1 MGIKHK
7 KINMI
12 PDGAPTGAVQPSD
25 WNALH
30 EVLLN
35 VNRRNGASYAVTDD
49 DAFGFLS
56 FTQDCAVSLPQASAD
71 GPFRRGWFSFF
82 VGPCTITPAVSLIA
96 GAPSFIIP
104 AGQSSMVVSDGVD
117 YVTSGISVPAMLI
130 AMAALSTSADKVL
143 YFSGANTPALAP
155 FTAYARSLAA
165 AADAAGARAVLAA
178 AALDSPALIGSPT
191 APTATLGNNST
202 LIATTAFVKNAIDAL
217 LNGAPAALDT
227 LKELADAIA
236 DDANFAATI
245 TASLATKVA
254 MTRTIA
260 AAGLATGGG
269 DLTADRTITVPV
281 ASQSEAQL
289 GTDNTKAMT
298 PLRVAQAITALGAS
312 LASDLETTLGEMA
325 MQMSDTAA
333 IALFLGGSGNRF
345 ADSFKVLTYVDVA
358 GASNLDTSVTGLL
371 KPSSALVT
379 SYANAGG
386 TGNRTASITVT
397 SNMTPQSPT
406 VWTALVNGSAAVD
419 SANSADDPVATT
431 ISPGDYFTF
440 DFGAGVRKY
449 IDESSITTQ
458 TVGSRGTWKWRG
470 SNDNATWTDI
480 SAPVTWVGTHP
491 TALVV
496 PLSGVPAAGFRYFQW
511 VSVSG
516 GTWPNSYI
524 CEFEFK
530 LVAGTATPTN
540 NLTVRSSA
548 FTAAGVPTTA
558 TVLAKVTYIDT
569 PTLNTDLI
577 FEVSRDGGT
586 TWTAAV
592 MSAIYTV
599 NSITVLQSASIDLSA
614 QPSGTSMRW
623 RVRTA
628 NNKNVY
634 INDVYLYWR

>member
-7 KINMI
+7 KINTV

-35 VNRRNGASYAVTDD
+35 VNRRNGASYVVTDD

-56 FTQDCAVSLPQASAD
+56 FNQDCAVSLPQASAD

-96 GAPSFIIP
+96 GAPSFTIP

-165 AADAAGARAVLAA
+165 AADAAGARTVLAA
-178 AALDSPALIGSPT
+178 AALNSPALTGAPT

-245 TASLATKVA
+245 TAALATKVA

-298 PLRVAQAITALGAS
+298 PLRVAQAIAALGAS

-345 ADSFKVLTYVDVA
+345 ADSFKALTYVDVA
-358 GASNLDTSVTGLL
+358 GATNLDSSVAGLL
-371 KPSSALVT
+371 KPTSALVT
-379 SYANAGG
+379 SYANSGG
-386 TGNRTASITVT
+386 AGNRTASITVT
-397 SNMTPQSPT
+397 SNMTAQSPT
-406 VWTALVNGSAAVD
+406 TWAALVNGSTASD
-419 SANSADDPVATT
+419 GTNSVDDPLGVTT
-431 ISPGDYFTF
+431 ITAGDYITF
-440 DFGAGVRKY
+440 DFGVGVKKY
-449 IDESSITTQ
+449 IDESSLYVSTGT
-458 TVGSRGTWKWRG
+458 GRGTWKWRG
-470 SNDNATWTDI
+470 SNDNATWTDV
-480 SAPVTWVGTHP
+480 SAAVTWALGMP
-491 TALVV
+491 LVV
-496 PLSGVPAAGFRYFQW
+496 PLSGVPSAGYRYYQW
-511 VSVSG
+511 VAVSG
-516 GTWPNSYI
+516 GTWPNGYLN
-524 CEFEFK
+524 EFEFK

-548 FTAAGVPTTA
+548 FTAASVPTTA
-558 TVLAKVTYIDT
+558 TVLAKVTYVDT

-577 FEVSRDGGT
+577 VEVSRDGGT

-592 MSAIYTV
+592 MSALYTV
-599 NSITVLQSASIDLSA
+599 NSITVLQSASIDLTA